1 MPVDITG
8 LGHRRDQRFLKRHK
22 IVQCREE
29 RFRELKYDLVLRSF
43 LHDVTA
49 ERNDYSPVGEGDF
62 LLDEPWILINGNVSQ

>member
-1 MPVDITG
+1 MPVNIAG
-8 LGHRRDQRFLKRHK
+8 PGHRRDQRFLERLK

-29 RFRELKYDLVLRSF
+29 RFRELKYDLVLRGF

-49 ERNDYSPVGEGDF
+49 ERNDYSPVGEVF